1 MRISRKLT
9 TAAMLAVVFAVA
21 SGQTGATA
29 SAQFRTPTSQS
40 VVLPNPTPSTSPSPV
55 ASSSATASP
64 TAGPTASSTPD
75 PAPQPSPGGTGDIG
89 ATPDSS
95 TPAVATPSPTAVP
108 PTAVPP
114 TAVPPAA
121 DLPAPVAETG
131 QAAIGAGAGAISTR
145 WTQLGGVSGGLGKAV
160 SEVFCGLKNDGCA
173 QRFEGGA
180 IHWSVAS
187 GAQATRAS
195 IAERWA
201 SLNWESGRLGYP
213 IAPEFCG
220 LRNGGCVQ
228 RFEGGAIHW
237 SPATGAHP
245 TWAAIADRWAG
256 LNWESG
262 QLGYPLDAEFCAL
275 RDNGCVQRF
284 QGGVVY
290 WSPVGGAQPVW
301 GSILAGYGD
310 MTWENGRLG
319 YPVSSEFCGL
329 RNNGCLQRFERGAMH
344 WSPASGAFGTTA
356 AIADRWASL
365 RWESGQLGYPVS
377 QEYCGLR
384 NDGCVQRFQGGAV
397 YWSPVGGAQ
406 PIWGAILGT
415 YGSRGW
421 EAGSLGYPVSAEN
434 CGNVCVQEF
443 QYGRLTW
450 SAVNG
455 IDFHL
460 RSDGYCE
467 ALNRG
472 SVRYGAA
479 ASRVSFAIAEGYPD
493 QGINFTTCVREA
505 GKFRL
510 EWVVPG
516 YAGESGFARPGVAS
530 GPTINKYSPTGAF
543 TVTEAFGLGN
553 PGTSL
558 AYQQLNQYSRWGGRL
573 NANYNKY
580 FESSADVFPDENMW
594 YYATRWSHDYRQG
607 VVINYNRPPDSPI
620 VPNAGFAIFLHANR
634 VPTWGCIS
642 LDEADIVRYQRS
654 AAPGD
659 KIVMGVVDDVFR

>member
-29 SAQFRTPTSQS
+29 SAQVSTPASQS
-40 VVLPNPTPSTSPSPV
+40 VVIPNPTPSTSPSPV
-55 ASSSATASP
+55 ASSDPTASP
-64 TAGPTASSTPD
+64 TAGPVASSTAD
-75 PAPQPSPGGTGDIG
+75 PAPQPSPGGT
-89 ATPDSS
+89 PDSS
-95 TPAVATPSPTAVP
+95 TPALVTPSPTALQ
-108 PTAVPP
+108 
-114 TAVPPAA
+114 PAA
-121 DLPAPVAETG
+121 DVPAPVAETG
-131 QAAIGAGAGAISTR
+131 QAAVGAGAGAISVR
-145 WTQLGGVSGGLGKAV
+145 WTQLGGASGNLGKAV
-160 SEVFCGLKNDGCA
+160 SDVFCGLKNDGCA

-201 SLNWESGRLGYP
+201 TLNWESGRLGYP

-237 SPATGAHP
+237 SPETGAHP
-245 TWAAIADRWAG
+245 TWAAIADRWAN

-262 QLGYPLDAEFCAL
+262 QLGYPLNAEFCGL

-365 RWESGQLGYPVS
+365 RWESGPLGYPVS
-377 QEYCGLR
+377 REYCGLR
-384 NDGCVQRFQGGAV
+384 DDGCVQRFQGGVV
-397 YWSPVGGAQ
+397 YWSPAGGAQ
-406 PIWGAILGT
+406 PMWGAILGT
-415 YGSRGW
+415 YGSRSW
-421 EAGSLGYPVSAEN
+421 EAGSLGYPVTAET

-450 SAVNG
+450 SPVNG

-472 SVRYGAA
+472 RVRYDAA

-558 AYQQLNQYSRWGGRL
+558 SYQQLNQYSRWGGRL

-620 VPNAGFAIFLHANR
+620 IPNAGFAIFLHANR

-659 KIVMGVVDDVFR
+659 KIVMGVVDDVFL